1 MVWQEII
8 ANTNVWVH
16 EYSVP
21 GYSQVNAFAV
31 LLDERNL
38 AIISPPTQ
46 MSVDDFAAIDSKG
59 DVTALIAPHSGHYL
73 GQAEW
78 QNRYPHAQSYAP
90 SAALMQLNTLGLRP
104 FMPLSKLSSTSEVE
118 FREVPGTKKGG
129 TLAIVHRGRRP
140 IVYLDELVCNFTSLP
155 TAFLARVLFLLT
167 DSAPGLKINR
177 AYLKYLCTDV
187 QLLTQTVIDVL
198 RNDPVIVLAHGKP
211 LVNSGDGMVV
221 RKLLEPLQ
229 STFPKEHIHIQNKQG

>member
-1 MVWQEII
+1 MAWQEII

-31 LLDERNL
+31 LMGERNL
-38 AIISPPTQ
+38 GIISPPTQ
-46 MSVDDFAAIDSKG
+46 TSVDDFAAINSKG
-59 DVTALIAPHSGHYL
+59 DVIALIAPHSGHYL

-90 SAALMQLNTLGLRP
+90 SAALMQLNTLRLRP
-104 FMPLSKLSSTSEVE
+104 FMPLSKLSSTSDVE

-129 TLAIVHRGRRP
+129 TLVIVNRGRRP
-140 IVYLDELVCNFTSLP
+140 IVYLDELVCNFTSVP
-155 TAFLARVLFLLT
+155 TAFLARILFWLL

-187 QLLTQTVIDVL
+187 QLLTQTVIDAL
-198 RNDPVIVLAHGKP
+198 NHDPAIVLAHGKP
-211 LVNSGDGMVV
+211 LVNLGDGVFV
-221 RKLLEPLQ
+221 RKLVESL
-229 STFPKEHIHIQNKQG
+229 K